1 MSIKVY
7 KNITTISRK
16 GVNQLREERDLI
28 RLMLLRNSLTQTW
41 LINRLEEVGV
51 RTDKTEMSSALGGR
65 RKGEKINLIL
75 RKSVE
80 ILTEY
85 ERKMRVEEV

>member
-1 MSIKVY
+1 
-7 KNITTISRK
+7 
-16 GVNQLREERDLI
+16 LREERDLI

-41 LINRLEEVGV
+41 LINRLEDVGV

-65 RKGEKINLIL
+65 RKGEKVNLIL

-85 ERKMRVEEV
+85 ERKMRAEKV

>member
-1 MSIKVY
+1 LA
-7 KNITTISRK
+7 TTISRK
-16 GVNQLREERDLI
+16 EVNQLREERDLI

-41 LINRLEEVGV
+41 LINRLEDAGV
-51 RTDKTEMSSALGGR
+51 HTDKTEMSSALAGR

-75 RKSVE
+75 RKSIE

-85 ERKMRVEEV
+85 EQKMGVGRV